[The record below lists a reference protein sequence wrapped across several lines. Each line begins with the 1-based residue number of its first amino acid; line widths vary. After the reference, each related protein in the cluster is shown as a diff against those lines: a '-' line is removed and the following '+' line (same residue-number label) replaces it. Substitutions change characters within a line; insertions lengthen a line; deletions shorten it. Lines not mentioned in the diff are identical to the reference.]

1 MYDEV
6 RQELDERVKGMTI
19 NAATI
24 MQVLK
29 FAMEVV
35 EATQLK
41 GDEQCKLCIKLVKD
55 VIIAAPISGKEEQLL
70 LDMIDNGV
78 LDLVVL
84 SKQELSFVKKRGL
97 SPLIISSYRPLPV
110 SDPPD
115 PVFPPTCQ
123 TRPSPHTYTT
133 ISA

>member
-1 MYDEV
+1 MSESIYDEV

-41 GDEQCKLCIKLVKD
+41 GDEQRKLCIKLVKD
-55 VIIAAPISGKEEQLL
+55 VIIAAPLTGKEEQLL

-78 LDLVVL
+78 LDNTVELVVDATQGKL
-84 SKQELSFVKKRGL
+84 DINAAVDIAQGCCLAFTAPSKRKNNQ
-97 SPLIISSYRPLPV
+97 
-110 SDPPD
+110 
-115 PVFPPTCQ
+115 
-123 TRPSPHTYTT
+123 
-133 ISA
+133 